1 MTSRVLLVSP
11 AMTPAL
17 RQARFY
23 DGDSI
28 EDLGAARARS
38 AAGSLPA
45 PARVVVS
52 ASTRCRETARALGLD
67 GAVEAAALRGVDVG
81 RWRGRALDEVTG
93 AEPEALGH
101 WLTDPEWAGHGGE
114 SVREVCA
121 RVAAWLDGAADGRT
135 VAVVEPEIV
144 RAAVVGALGLP
155 MSTFWRLDVV
165 PLTATELSGRAGR
178 WNLRLGGP
186 LAASEA

>member
-17 RQARFY
+17 RGARFY
-23 DGDSI
+23 DGDPI

-45 PARVVVS
+45 AARVVLS

-67 GAVEAAALRGVDVG
+67 AGAEASALRGVDVG
-81 RWRGRALDEVTG
+81 RWRGRTLDDVTA

-101 WLTDPEWAGHGGE
+101 WLTDPEWTGHGGE

-121 RVAAWLDGAADGRT
+121 RVGAWLDGAEDGRT

-144 RAAVVGALGLP
+144 RAAVVQALGLP
-155 MSTFWRLDVV
+155 SGAFWRLDVV
-165 PLTATELSGRAGR
+165 PLTATELSGRGGR

-186 LAASEA
+186 LAAPEV